1 MEGTRGP
8 ATRSR
13 CGGMALTVSQSGR
26 IAKRSRLALRRAS
39 PRGLRQ
45 PADLATSERRPP
57 APRRVH
63 HRRAPLRAARQQA
76 NAAGARALRAVPPP
90 RARAL
95 GPRERR
101 RGARA
106 DRLAGVPTRTA
117 PPRRAPAAARPALRA
132 RRRDDLR
139 RRRCAD
145 RLVSPEPAKHVHG
158 QAHAADAAADL
169 HDRAPPAGAGAT
181 GHSTRSAG
189 RRGRS
194 VTVSVSSR
202 LWPSRTIVTL
212 TR

>member
-8 ATRSR
+8 ATRAR

-26 IAKRSRLALRRAS
+26 IAKRSRAALRRDRAVARLPAARRPS
-39 PRGLRQ
+39 PGRVLGG
-45 PADLATSERRPP
+45 PAPVPGSLLQAADAHALPPP
-57 APRRVH
+57 AP
-63 HRRAPLRAARQQA
+63 AP
-76 NAAGARALRAVPPP
+76 
-90 RARAL
+90 
-95 GPRERR
+95 
-101 RGARA
+101 
-106 DRLAGVPTRTA
+106 